1 MMHPAARE
9 REKAQKLAQKA
20 SAMQNK
26 TPVKKAAVPAAKK
39 GSSTP
44 AKAIA
49 SANQR
54 DLDMAGLNLNTK
66 EEERPEEVPRV
77 ALARKE
83 LLQEVKKFIEA
94 RGANAKQAIS
104 LVVIGNV
111 AEPVPTSVADSCR
124 RTRRCGQV
132 HLDGTVVV
140 RSGPGRRK
148 EKDCQ

>member
-1 MMHPAARE
+1 MHAAARE

-20 SAMQNK
+20 SALQNK
-26 TPVKKAAVPAAKK
+26 TPVKKAAVPATKK

-44 AKAIA
+44 AKATA
-49 SANQR
+49 SANQK

-77 ALARKE
+77 AMARKE
-83 LLQEVKKFIEA
+83 LLQEVKRSIEA
-94 RGANAKQAIS
+94 RGANDKQAIS
-104 LVVIGNV
+104 LVVIGKI
-111 AEPVPTSVADSCR
+111 AEPVPASFTEICLRPR
-124 RTRRCGQV
+124 RRGQI

-148 EKDCQ
+148 EKDRQ